1 MSVSFESPSY
11 PLTAGRAST
20 QDAVRQRIVRLIFV
34 FYWLLIF
41 EGALRKWGLPQLEQ
55 VFFFIRVPVA
65 LVLYWT
71 ALRRRRWPPTRSPM
85 LGFYL
90 FAVAVTMLV
99 SVQLVAGGYGQ
110 RYILLAGYGWVN
122 YFLYVPLA
130 FLIAEQFRR
139 EDLDRL
145 TRHAAW
151 LALAS
156 CPIVFLQFFSPADS
170 VINLGSGLD
179 EANQFKNL
187 GAALGFVRPTGFFS
201 STAGQ
206 AHFVA
211 SSAALLL
218 AAFLQRRRKPSLSPL
233 LLWPGLIAVAL
244 MVLFSQSRTLFFMLG
259 LILGA
264 AAVGGLL
271 TGRRRM
277 LVRAAVLPALLV
289 GTAAVLWPILFPT
302 AFEVFMTRWSN
313 AQQSETQ
320 LFQFGVFGRAFHG
333 FYAFLYHLADTPI
346 AGYLLGFGGNAA
358 NQLDWVQLPAAA
370 YNWQGYGAWAEDG
383 WSRHIIELGPL
394 LGISFIG
401 FRVVLT
407 LWLARKAVH
416 AARRTGNTT
425 ALIVFGYV
433 GIVLLQGQITGHGTI
448 NGFAWLFVGL
458 CLAAARIGHAG
469 APQPASCQPKSAIPT
484 ERGFTRA
491 E

>member
-1 MSVSFESPSY
+1 MSGLSESLFLSAAP
-11 PLTAGRAST
+11 ARAMPRDLS
-20 QDAVRQRIVRLIFV
+20 RRRIVGLIFT
-34 FYWLLIF
+34 FYWLLVL

-55 VFFFIRVPVA
+55 VFFFIRVPVT
-65 LVLYWT
+65 LLLYWT
-71 ALRRRRWPPTRSPM
+71 AFRQRRWPRTSAPL
-85 LGFYL
+85 LGFYFL
-90 FAVAVTMLV
+90 AVAVTI
-99 SVQLVAGGYGQ
+99 LVALQLIVGGYGQ

-122 YFLYVPLA
+122 YFFYVPLA

-139 EDLDRL
+139 DDLDRL

-201 STAGQ
+201 SIAGQ
-206 AHFVA
+206 SHFVG
-211 SSAALLL
+211 STAALLL
-218 AAFLQRRRKPSLSPL
+218 AAFLQRRREPSFSPL
-233 LLWPGLIAVAL
+233 LLWSGLMAVVV

-271 TGRRRM
+271 AGRRRM
-277 LVRAAVLPALLV
+277 LVRGVVLPALLV
-289 GTAAVLWPILFPT
+289 STAAVLWPILFPT
-302 AFEVFMTRWSN
+302 AFEVFMTRWSS
-313 AQQSETQ
+313 AEQSETQ

-346 AGYLLGFGGNAA
+346 TGYLLGLRGNAA

-370 YNWQGYGAWAEDG
+370 YNWNGYGAWGEDG
-383 WSRHIIELGPL
+383 WSRHVIELGPL

-401 FRVVLT
+401 FRVLLT
-407 LWLARKAVH
+407 LWLARKAVG

-433 GIVLLQGQITGHGTI
+433 GIVLLEGQITGHGSI
-448 NGFAWLFVGL
+448 NGFVWVFVGV
-458 CLAAARIGHAG
+458 CLAAARISLEERLSFSPETTPHRIQRHA
-469 APQPASCQPKSAIPT
+469 
-484 ERGFTRA
+484 
-491 E
+491 

>member
-1 MSVSFESPSY
+1 MSALSETLLVNAAPTRSM
-11 PLTAGRAST
+11 A
-20 QDAVRQRIVRLIFV
+20 QDVTRRRIVRLIFAL
-34 FYWLLIF
+34 YWLLIL

-55 VFFFIRVPVA
+55 VFFFIRVPVT
-65 LVLYWT
+65 LLLYW
-71 ALRRRRWPPTRSPM
+71 AAFRCRRWPRTSAPL

-90 FAVAVTMLV
+90 LAVAATVLV
-99 SVQLVAGGYGQ
+99 PLQLVAGGYGQ
-110 RYILLAGYGWVN
+110 QYILLAGYGWVN
-122 YFLYVPLA
+122 YFFYVPLA

-170 VINLGSGLD
+170 VVNLGSGLD
-179 EANQFKNL
+179 EANQFQNL

-218 AAFLQRRRKPSLSPL
+218 AAFLQRRGKASLSPL
-233 LLWPGLIAVAL
+233 LLWSGLIAVAL

-271 TGRRRM
+271 TGRRRAV
-277 LVRAAVLPALLV
+277 VRAAVLPALLV
-289 GTAAVLWPILFPT
+289 GTAAMLWPILFPT
-302 AFEVFMTRWSN
+302 AFEVFMTRWSG
-313 AQQSETQ
+313 AQESELHT
-320 LFQFGVFGRAFHG
+320 FQFGVFGRAFHG

-346 AGYLLGFGGNAA
+346 TGYLLGLGGNAA
-358 NQLDWVQLPAAA
+358 NQLDWVQFPAAA
-370 YNWQGYGAWAEDG
+370 YNWQGYGGWAEDG

-394 LGISFIG
+394 IGITFIG
-401 FRVVLT
+401 FRVLLT

-416 AARRTGNTT
+416 AARQTGNTT
-425 ALIVFGYV
+425 ALVVFGYV
-433 GIVLLQGQITGHGTI
+433 GIVLLLGQITGHGTI
-448 NGFAWLFVGL
+448 NGFAWLFVGV
-458 CLAAARIGHAG
+458 CVAAARVSREECLPISPDRTRPPIQGHA
-469 APQPASCQPKSAIPT
+469 
-484 ERGFTRA
+484 
-491 E
+491 

>member
-1 MSVSFESPSY
+1 VAATILV
-11 PLTAGRAST
+11 PLQLIAGS
-20 QDAVRQRIVRLIFV
+20 
-34 FYWLLIF
+34 
-41 EGALRKWGLPQLEQ
+41 
-55 VFFFIRVPVA
+55 
-65 LVLYWT
+65 
-71 ALRRRRWPPTRSPM
+71 
-85 LGFYL
+85 
-90 FAVAVTMLV
+90 
-99 SVQLVAGGYGQ
+99 YGQ

-130 FLIAEQFRR
+130 FLIAEQFRM
-139 EDLDRL
+139 EDLGRL
-145 TRHAAW
+145 ARHAAW

-206 AHFVA
+206 AHLVA

-244 MVLFSQSRTLFFMLG
+244 MVVFSQSRMLFFMLG

-271 TGRRRM
+271 AGRRREV
-277 LVRAAVLPALLV
+277 VRAALWPALLV
-289 GTAAVLWPILFPT
+289 GIAAILWPILFPT
-302 AFEVFMTRWSN
+302 AFEVFMTRWSG
-313 AQQSETQ
+313 AQESETRI
-320 LFQFGVFGRAFHG
+320 FQYGVFGRALYA
-333 FYAFLYHLADTPI
+333 FYAFLYYMADTPI
-346 AGYLLGFGGNAA
+346 AGYLLGLGGNAA
-358 NQLDWVQLPAAA
+358 NQLDWVQRPAAA
-370 YNWQGYGAWAEDG
+370 YNWRGYGGWAEDG

-394 LGISFIG
+394 VGIGFIG

-433 GIVLLQGQITGHGTI
+433 GIVLLLDQIAGHGI
-448 NGFAWLFVGL
+448 VNGFVWIFVGV
-458 CLAAARIGHAG
+458 CLAAARI
-469 APQPASCQPKSAIPT
+469 SREERRSIPPET
-484 ERGFTRA
+484 TQHRLQTRMSINP
-491 E
+491 